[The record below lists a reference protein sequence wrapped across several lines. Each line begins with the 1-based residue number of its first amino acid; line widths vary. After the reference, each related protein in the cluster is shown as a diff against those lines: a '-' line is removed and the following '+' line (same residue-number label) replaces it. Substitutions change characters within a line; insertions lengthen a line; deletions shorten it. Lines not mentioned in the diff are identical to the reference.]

1 MLEGNFR
8 SLMNLIDKTKRSGP
22 IWARLVDGGPQ
33 DVFRIKEVKESLLFF
48 EIPGAA
54 MAVGT

>member
-1 MLEGNFR
+1 
-8 SLMNLIDKTKRSGP
+8 MNLIDKTKRSGP